1 MRAAYLLLLR
11 TISGPG
17 DATARAGGGARDP
30 GVCGI
35 DPAFDRPG
43 AGPDTCAPA
52 RPRGT
57 GGGGRVLRR
66 KVRAPCCSRAAGPCA
81 RGAERAERAKPATRR
96 LWPRETGTYNIRFIR
111 CIYTGLRPQ
120 CSDHRQCSEFSRH
133 TQTGTQIHTLPA
145 RRAERVPRVLY
156 NELTKYIVIRHL

>member
-17 DATARAGGGARDP
+17 DATARRPRRP
-30 GVCGI
+30 GCVR
-35 DPAFDRPG
+35 DRPRSTDQEQDLTPVHPPAPG
-43 AGPDTCAPA
+43 A
-52 RPRGT
+52 
-57 GGGGRVLRR
+57 
-66 KVRAPCCSRAAGPCA
+66 RAAGVGSCGGRSVHRA
-81 RGAERAERAKPATRR
+81 AAVVLQVRVRGEPRAERAKPATRR

-111 CIYTGLRPQ
+111 YIYTGHRPQ